1 MKKLYSLILLTVM
14 AFSTYAATVTVVSVG
29 NTFSPSTINV
39 SVGDSI
45 QFNITNAHDVVE
57 VSMATYNANGNTSN
71 GGFTL
76 PFGGGNLNGLAAG
89 TYYYVCT
96 PHAAGGMKGTITVT
110 AAPPSGCDLLITG
123 AFDGPLS
130 GGIPKLLEL
139 KVLNNIADLSV
150 YGVSSVT
157 NGQGTTGAAEFTF
170 PAVAAAA
177 GDFIYIAT
185 DSTSVFTYF
194 GFYPNYV
201 NNFMSVN
208 GDDALELFLN
218 GAVVDVFGEVD
229 CDPNTGAGITN
240 CPQWEYLDGWAYRNN
255 GASCAST
262 FDYTDWT
269 FSGAN
274 ATDGE
279 TLNSTATAVFPVGTY
294 QLIATPKINISTPSF
309 TMNEGAGTT
318 IITNLLINPSL
329 GTASSIQIHLVG
341 GNGSAADLDLS
352 AFGGGPFPLTIPI
365 AANST
370 TLTVPITPIDDA
382 IYEGTET
389 FNFVLRN
396 PTGGLSLGNDTT
408 FLLTMTDN
416 ELPPDTIVNVN
427 PTTVTTNEGAGTVA
441 LSFEIGQLSVNATTF
456 SVDLQLNS
464 GDAADINAYTTQT
477 IFFTP
482 SGSTTRTVTITLTDD
497 VLIEGNDTLIF
508 ELVNPSAGLTLGTKV
523 LDTLIILD
531 NDLATATLATV
542 TAVNTSGT
550 PLELGNS
557 FVLYGVV
564 NSPDR
569 GFNSTEFSFQD
580 ATGGITAYQS
590 GTALTYNAVVGD
602 SIKVTGKIGERF
614 SVTAITD
621 ITEILVLSSGSTVAP
636 AAAVKP
642 DEANESTLIRVNG
655 LQMVSASQW
664 TPNTGASGFDVQVF
678 TAVNDTFIVRI
689 DRDYLDLYT
698 TTDIPCGVFDVI
710 GVGGQYDIT
719 SPYTNNYQLIP
730 RFLTDV
736 VDTCSSVNPAN
747 TIAALTEVDPVT
759 GDPLLLG
766 ITVTVKGIITSP
778 DFRELQATGTEFTFS
793 DGTGG
798 IWAYSTDSTI
808 SFNPVV
814 GDSVQVTGN
823 IGAASGVTR
832 LYIDAVTSLG
842 AATPFT
848 PTVVSAALGEPQEA
862 ELIKINGLKLNGIW
876 NSSGGSYNISATA
889 NGITYDIRVDADR
902 IELFSVPL
910 TPSLTFNMT
919 GVGSQFDATAP
930 RTEGYSIMPRFDSDI
945 EIVNSINDLELAN
958 FSVSPI
964 PASDILNFSFDYNA
978 NEIVTV
984 AVIDI
989 LGKEVASK
997 QVSLVKGMNV
1007 NSISVET
1014 LNTGFY
1020 VFQIKTTN
1028 GTKNTNILV
1037 K

>member
-1 MKKLYSLILLTVM
+1 M

-294 QLIATPKINISTPSF
+294 QLVATPKMNIETPAF
-309 TMNEGAGTT
+309 TMNEADPTTTVTRFILNPAAATNGTY
-318 IITNLLINPSL
+318 
-329 GTASSIQIHLVG
+329 QIHLVG
-341 GNGSAADLDLS
+341 GTGSAADLDLT
-352 AFGGGPFPLTIPI
+352 AFGGGPFPLTLPYAIG
-365 AANST
+365 ND
-370 TLTVPITPIDDA
+370 TLIVPITPVNDA
-382 IYEGTET
+382 VYEGTET

-396 PTGGLSLGNDTT
+396 LTGGLLLGADSTFTLTLTDDELPLDTT
-408 FLLTMTDN
+408 IN
-416 ELPPDTIVNVN
+416 AN
-427 PTTVTTNEGAGTVA
+427 PTKVTANEGAGTVD
-441 LSFEIGQLSVNATTF
+441 LTFEISQVSAGSTTF
-456 SVDLQLNS
+456 TADLQLNS
-464 GDAADINAYTTQT
+464 GDPADINGYTTQT
-477 IFFTP
+477 ISFP
-482 SGSTTRTVTITLTDD
+482 SSGGTAQTVTITLTDD
-497 VLIEGNDTLIF
+497 ALIEGTESLIF
-508 ELVNPSAGLTLGTKV
+508 ELVNPSAGLTLGAQV
-523 LDTLIILD
+523 LDTLVITD
-531 NDLATATLATV
+531 NDAVTFDIATISSTNAT
-542 TAVNTSGT
+542 
-550 PLELGNS
+550 GNPDS
-557 FVLYGVV
+557 LGVV
-564 NSPDR
+564 CKIAGVVMGINYADAPDV
-569 GFNSTEFSFQD
+569 SFYVHD
-580 ATGGITAYQS
+580 GTGGMGVFNAA
-590 GTALTYNAVVGD
+590 GTAGYTVNEGDLVEVSGVVGFFNGLTQ
-602 SIKVTGKIGERF
+602 VVG
-614 SVTAITD
+614 ITD
-621 ITEILVLSSGSTVAP
+621 ITVTGTGTLPAIIPTTTPLGENTEGELVKLSNVTV
-636 AAAVKP
+636 
-642 DEANESTLIRVNG
+642 VN
-655 LQMVSASQW
+655 QASW
-664 TPNTGASGFDVQVF
+664 NTGAGAGFNVDV
-678 TAVNDTFIVRI
+678 TDGTNTYSVRI
-689 DRDYLDLYT
+689 DKSADLFSMALPGCVLDVT
-698 TTDIPCGVFDVI
+698 GIGTQFDNS
-710 GVGGQYDIT
+710 
-719 SPYTNNYQLIP
+719 SPYTSGYQMLP
-730 RFLTDV
+730 RYAADIAVIMPCTASTV
-736 VDTCSSVNPAN
+736 
-747 TIAALTEVDPVT
+747 TIADATEVDPVS
-759 GDPLLLG
+759 GDPLMFGTDVVL
-766 ITVTVKGIITSP
+766 KGIITSP

-910 TPSLTFNMT
+910 TPSLTFNLT

-930 RTEGYSIMPRFDSDI
+930 RTEGYQILPRFDSDI
-945 EIVNSINDLELAN
+945 EIVNGINDLELAN